1 MICFKLVLKHEGMRS
16 YFYLL
21 IFLPFVSFSQPS
33 QPSVSYGM
41 EGQPDAALILLK
53 LKKLNFLGSVLYMAA
68 HPDDEN
74 TNIIAYLS
82 NDKLATTGYL
92 SLTRGDGGQNLIGP
106 EIRELLG
113 LIRTQEL
120 LAARRIDGGQQF
132 FTRAIDFGFSKSADE
147 AFEIWG
153 KKAVLSDAIKVIRQ
167 FQPDIIITRFPP
179 DERAGHGHHTASAIV
194 AAEAFELA
202 GKSDV
207 FPEQVKQYGT
217 WQVKRLFTNT
227 GRWWNRSINEDTPG
241 IITIDVGGYNAVLG
255 KSYSEISALSSSQ
268 HKSQGWGRRGE
279 RGYRPEFLE
288 PVKGE
293 QAKKNI
299 FDGVDTTWNRVTG
312 GSKIQSLVSRAAA
325 EFNPTDPAAS
335 VPLLFQIKKEIARLN
350 DSVWK
355 DRKLREV
362 ERLIVDCLGLFIEVT
377 ASHYQGSAGYPMSAS
392 VELINRAKNNL
403 TLTDMNVE
411 GLQWDSVFSAPLERN
426 KPMNINLRA
435 QVNTDAKF
443 SDPYWLQSPHST
455 GLYTVDDKSK
465 IGMPQDSPPVI
476 FSFDIRVNDD
486 VLTVYR
492 PMVYKWVDAVKGE
505 LWRPFE
511 IVPPVTVNLSEH
523 VLVFSTR
530 DPKDVTLLLRSSGEE
545 NLTGVL
551 QLKLPSGWRADPASV
566 PFELHGRGDEQ
577 IKKMTVYPS
586 SGELS
591 GIMKAVVTVNEKQFD
606 RSMVT
611 VSYDHFPIQTLLPPA
626 EAKAVRIDL
635 KKAGERIGYVEGAG
649 DEIPSALRNMGYSVW
664 EMKND
669 EISKGNLSGLDA
681 LVFGVRALNTNERI
695 RYFMP
700 VVLDYVKEGGTV
712 VVQYNTNSRMQ
723 TDNFSPFPLTVG
735 RDRVTDESSEVR
747 ILKPAHPVLNTPNKV
762 HLSDFEGWVQER
774 GLYFPSEWDP
784 NFEAILSMNDKG
796 ETPKN
801 SSLLVAKY
809 GKGYYIYTSLS
820 FFRELPEGVPGAY
833 KLFANLVSLGKN
845 SRAEVSRTKERS
857 K

>member
-1 MICFKLVLKHEGMRS
+1 MRS
-16 YFYLL
+16 YLYLL
-21 IFLPFVSFSQPS
+21 IFLPFVSFSQASRP
-33 QPSVSYGM
+33 PVFYARD
-41 EGQPDAALILLK
+41 GQPDAAQILLK

-106 EIRELLG
+106 EIRERLG

-153 KKAVLSDAIKVIRQ
+153 KQEVLSDAIKVIRQ

-179 DERAGHGHHTASAIV
+179 DERAGHGHHTASAIL
-194 AAEAFELA
+194 AGEAFDLA
-202 GKSDV
+202 AKSDA

-217 WQVKRLFTNT
+217 WQVKRLYTNT
-227 GRWWNRSINEDTPG
+227 GRWWNRSITENTPG
-241 IITIDVGGYNAVLG
+241 VITIDVGGYNTILG

-293 QAKKNI
+293 QARKNI
-299 FDGVDTTWNRVTG
+299 FEGIDTTWNRVPG
-312 GSKIQSLVSRAAA
+312 GSRIQPLVTRAAT

-335 VPLLFQIKKEIARLN
+335 VPLLFQIRREITLLGEN
-350 DSVWK
+350 VWK

-362 ERLIVDCLGLFIEVT
+362 EQLIADCLGLFIEVT
-377 ASHYQGSAGYPMSAS
+377 ASHHQGSAGHPTSAS
-392 VELINRAKNNL
+392 VEIINRSNKNL
-403 TLTDMNVE
+403 RLTDVNVQ
-411 GLQWDSVFSAPLERN
+411 GLQWDSVFSVALDRN
-426 KPMNINLRA
+426 RPIAINLRA
-435 QVNTDAKF
+435 PVKTDAKF

-455 GLYTVDDKSK
+455 GLYKVDDKSK
-465 IGMPQDSPPVI
+465 IGMPQDSPPVT

-492 PMVYKWVDAVKGE
+492 PMIYKWVDPVKGE

-530 DPKDVTLLLRSSGEE
+530 EPKEVTMLLRSSGEA
-545 NLTGVL
+545 NVAGVVKL
-551 QLKLPSGWRADPASV
+551 QLPAGWRADPASV

-577 IKKMTVYPS
+577 IKKVTVYPS
-586 SGELS
+586 SAELN
-591 GIMKAVVTVNEKQFD
+591 GVMKAVVSVDGKQFD

-649 DEIPSALRNMGYSVW
+649 DDIPSALRNMGYSVW

-669 EISKGNLSGLDA
+669 EISQGNLSGLDA
-681 LVFGVRALNTNERI
+681 LVFGVRALNTNERT

-723 TDNFSPFPLTVG
+723 TDNFSPYALTVG

-747 ILKPAHPVLNTPNKV
+747 ILKPDHPILNTPNKIRS
-762 HLSDFEGWVQER
+762 SDFDGWVQER

-784 NFEAILSMNDKG
+784 NFDAVLSMNDKG

-809 GKGYYIYTSLS
+809 GKGYYVYTSLS

-833 KLFANLVSLGKN
+833 KLFANLISLGK
-845 SRAEVSRTKERS
+845 SPRADTSRTKERS

>member
-1 MICFKLVLKHEGMRS
+1 MRS
-16 YFYLL
+16 YLYLL
-21 IFLPFVSFSQPS
+21 LFLPFVSFSQASRPPVFYAS
-33 QPSVSYGM
+33 Q
-41 EGQPDAALILLK
+41 GQPDAAQILLK

-82 NDKLATTGYL
+82 NDRLATTGYL

-153 KKAVLSDAIKVIRQ
+153 KEAVLSDAIKVIRQ

-194 AAEAFELA
+194 AGEAFDLA
-202 GKSDV
+202 ARPDV
-207 FPEQVKQYGT
+207 FPDQVREYGT
-217 WQVKRLFTNT
+217 WQVKRLLTNT
-227 GRWWNRSINEDTPG
+227 GRWWNRSINESTPG
-241 IITIDVGGYNAVLG
+241 IITLDVGGYNATLG

-288 PVKGE
+288 PMKGE

-299 FDGVDTTWNRVTG
+299 FEGIDTTWSRIPG
-312 GSKIQSLVSRAAA
+312 GAKIQSLVNRAVA
-325 EFNPTDPAAS
+325 EFNSTNPAAS
-335 VPLLFQIKKEIARLN
+335 VPLLLQIRKEITGL
-350 DSVWK
+350 SKGVWRE
-355 DRKLREV
+355 RKLREV
-362 ERLIVDCLGLFIEVT
+362 EQLVADCLGLFIEVT
-377 ASHYQGSAGYPMSAS
+377 ASDYQGSPGRPASAS
-392 VELINRAKNNL
+392 VEIINRSNNKL
-403 TLTDMNVE
+403 TLTDVNVQ
-411 GLQWDSVFSAPLERN
+411 GLRWDTVFSAALNSN
-426 KPMNINLRA
+426 KPVNIELRA
-435 QVNTDAKF
+435 PVDGDAGF
-443 SDPYWLQSPHST
+443 SDPYWLRAPHST
-455 GLYTVDDKSK
+455 GLYTVGDKSK
-465 IGMPQDSPPVI
+465 VGMPQDSPAVI
-476 FSFDIRVNDD
+476 FSFDLRVDNN
-486 VLTVYR
+486 LITLYR
-492 PMVYKWVDAVKGE
+492 PMVYKWVDPVKGE

-511 IVPPVTVNLSEH
+511 IVPPVTVNLSEP
-523 VLVFSTR
+523 VMVFNSA
-530 DPKDVTLLLRSSGEE
+530 DPKEVTMLLRSSGEE
-545 NLTGVL
+545 NVTGVL
-551 QLKLPSGWRADPASV
+551 KLQLPSGWRADPASV
-566 PFELHGRGDEQ
+566 PFELHGRGDEL
-577 IKKMTVYPS
+577 IKRVTVYPS
-586 SGELS
+586 AGELN
-591 GIMKAVVTVNEKQFD
+591 GTIKAVVSVNGKDFD
-606 RSMVT
+606 RSLVT
-611 VSYDHFPIQTLLPPA
+611 VNYDHFPIQTLLPPA

-669 EISKGNLSGLDA
+669 EITPGNLAGLDA
-681 LVFGVRALNTNERI
+681 LVFGVRALNTNERA

-700 VVLDYVKEGGTV
+700 AVLEYVKGGGTV
-712 VVQYNTNSRMQ
+712 VMQYNTNSRMQ
-723 TDNFSPFPLTVG
+723 TDNFSPYPLTVG
-735 RDRVTDESSEVR
+735 RDRVTDETSEVR
-747 ILKPAHPVLNTPNKV
+747 MLKEGHAVLNTPNKIRA
-762 HLSDFEGWVQER
+762 SDFVGWVQER

-796 ETPKN
+796 EAPKN

-809 GKGYYIYTSLS
+809 GKGYYVYTSLS

-845 SRAEVSRTKERS
+845 AGAESSRTKARS